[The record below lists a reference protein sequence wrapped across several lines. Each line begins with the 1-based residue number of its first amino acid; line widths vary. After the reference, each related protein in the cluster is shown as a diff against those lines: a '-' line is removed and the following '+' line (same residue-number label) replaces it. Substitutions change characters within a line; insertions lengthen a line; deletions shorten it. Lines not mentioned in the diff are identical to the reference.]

1 MTTLSWRH
9 TTVDFAIVK
18 KNFLF
23 KYYYVSFAIIAG
35 EKKIEYKH
43 SWIY

>member
-9 TTVDFAIVK
+9 TTIDFVVVK

-23 KYYYVSFAIIAG
+23 KYYYVSFAITVG
-35 EKKIEYKH
+35 EKQNRVKA
-43 SWIY
+43 